1 VRLLVFVGVP
11 HAVPASLVAWTI
23 HRARVVILP
32 ALSEFA
38 KEAQRRISVVL
49 LRRATKLKESAINE
63 TDYERLKREAPPPIT
78 RRGFNK
84 WFGIASAVALAG
96 ALVAYWQKHKPGY
109 PIKII
114 AQAIEIPIGGC
125 KIFTYP
131 ADDRPCFL
139 LRPAEDTYVA
149 FSRLCTHHTCPV
161 FYQPADQIF
170 TCPCHGGIF
179 SASNGA
185 VLGGPPPK
193 PLPQLILERR
203 GNDII
208 AIGFLPT

>member
-1 VRLLVFVGVP
+1 LNEP
-11 HAVPASLVAWTI
+11 P
-23 HRARVVILP
+23 
-32 ALSEFA
+32 
-38 KEAQRRISVVL
+38 
-49 LRRATKLKESAINE
+49 INE
-63 TDYERLKREAPPPIT
+63 TDYDRLRREEPPPIT
-78 RRGFNK
+78 RRGFNR
-84 WFGIASAVALAG
+84 WFGAASIAALAG
-96 ALVAYWQKHKPGY
+96 ALAAYWAKHKPGD
-109 PIKII
+109 PTKII
-114 AQAIEIPIGGC
+114 AQAGEIPVGGS

-161 FYQPADQIF
+161 FYRPESNIF

-185 VLGGPPPK
+185 VLDGPPPK
-193 PLPQLILERR
+193 PLPQLILQRR

-208 AIGFLPT
+208 ATGFVPS